1 MDQNFDLKNSPEVFD
16 FPCVISLK
24 AIGDDREDYA
34 QFVIDS
40 VRSVIGEL
48 DTSVISTRKS
58 QQSNFISVT
67 VPFTAQDREQLE
79 SVYRVLKEDARTRYL
94 I

>member
-1 MDQNFDLKNSPEVFD
+1 MQNSSEVFD
-16 FPCVISLK
+16 FPVEISLK
-24 AIGDDREDYA
+24 AIGEDRDEYV

-40 VRSVIGEL
+40 VRTVVGEL
-48 DTSVISTRKS
+48 DASAISTRKS

-79 SVYRVLKEDARTRYL
+79 NVYRVLKEDARTRYL

>member
-1 MDQNFDLKNSPEVFD
+1 MVHNFDLNDSHEVFD
-16 FPCVISLK
+16 FPCSISLK
-24 AIGDDREDYA
+24 AIGEDRDDYV
-34 QFVIDS
+34 QFIIDS

-48 DTSVISTRKS
+48 DTSAITTRKS

-67 VPFTAQDREQLE
+67 IPFTAQDREQLE
-79 SVYRVLKEDARTRYL
+79 SVYRVLKEDSRTRYL